1 MEPTSSARAEGQSW
15 HESSSK
21 LLVSILVG
29 PYELIFTTLVNFTV
43 SFNWIINANTQ
54 SEDFYYF
61 YQKKKRRRKN
71 KLKTVAGGSGKAFSV
86 HLTNPVML
94 RFVFVKEP
102 SQAQWELFPPAEKTQ
117 SEEASVRRKAKL
129 PLWSTYFHRSQHPKR
144 GKWQKIWKA
153 SLKHCTQSQG
163 SKVRKERFELL

>member
-43 SFNWIINANTQ
+43 INANTQ

-61 YQKKKRRRKN
+61 Y
-71 KLKTVAGGSGKAFSV
+71 
-86 HLTNPVML
+86 
-94 RFVFVKEP
+94 
-102 SQAQWELFPPAEKTQ
+102 
-117 SEEASVRRKAKL
+117 
-129 PLWSTYFHRSQHPKR
+129 
-144 GKWQKIWKA
+144 
-153 SLKHCTQSQG
+153 
-163 SKVRKERFELL
+163 

>member
-29 PYELIFTTLVNFTV
+29 PYKLIFTTLVNFTI

-61 YQKKKRRRKN
+61 Y
-71 KLKTVAGGSGKAFSV
+71 
-86 HLTNPVML
+86 
-94 RFVFVKEP
+94 
-102 SQAQWELFPPAEKTQ
+102 
-117 SEEASVRRKAKL
+117 
-129 PLWSTYFHRSQHPKR
+129 
-144 GKWQKIWKA
+144 
-153 SLKHCTQSQG
+153 
-163 SKVRKERFELL
+163 